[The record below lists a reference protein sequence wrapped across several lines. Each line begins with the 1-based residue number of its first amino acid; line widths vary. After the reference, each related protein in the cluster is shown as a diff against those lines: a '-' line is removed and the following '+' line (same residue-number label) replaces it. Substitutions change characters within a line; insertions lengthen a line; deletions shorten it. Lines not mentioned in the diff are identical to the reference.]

1 MVITQIG
8 LAVGDT
14 EQERQKA
21 EFTKLK
27 AWVGNILNV
36 KLLHTVTSIDFRSS
50 MELPKKFDNCVKS
63 LKYYI
68 VIIYT
73 VMQNLDPIG
82 GVQFGAEDGW

>member
-1 MVITQIG
+1 MAITQIC

-36 KLLHTVTSIDFRSS
+36 KLLHTVTSIDFRSY
-50 MELPKKFDNCVKS
+50 MELPKKFDNIVKS

-68 VIIYT
+68 